1 MMHMRIRI
9 LNTNRARGPHRC
21 RATDRGVVVRTD
33 HASPAGTL
41 MVRVLLIRHGTTDA
55 NLRDARMAISVA
67 KGEVTRAEAPAAM
80 RAQLAAAAP
89 DEQTGDTH
97 RGRPLAP

>member
-1 MMHMRIRI
+1 
-9 LNTNRARGPHRC
+9 
-21 RATDRGVVVRTD
+21 
-33 HASPAGTL
+33 